1 MLEDYQQSLATQC
14 TVSESKRRGTEGN
27 GGSSDESGCSG
38 EFHTSVASHS
48 HGSGSLISTISLNFL
63 FGRESGDGGVDSG
76 GNLLGLVPHGSDGAS
91 LRSELFG
98 FGGSKLGGSGTT
110 SHQAETD
117 ASNGEGGGGS

>member
-1 MLEDYQQSLATQC
+1 M
-14 TVSESKRRGTEGN
+14 
-27 GGSSDESGCSG
+27 
-38 EFHTSVASHS
+38 ASHS

-110 SHQAETD
+110 SH
-117 ASNGEGGGGS
+117 